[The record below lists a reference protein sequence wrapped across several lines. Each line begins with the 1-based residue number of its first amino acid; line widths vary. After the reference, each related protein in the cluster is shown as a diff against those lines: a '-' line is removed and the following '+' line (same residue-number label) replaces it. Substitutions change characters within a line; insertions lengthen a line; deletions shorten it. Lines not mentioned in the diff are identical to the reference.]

1 MRCAA
6 ELVAVLGVEE
16 TVTIRIQHVP
26 PATTQLET
34 TMLSSP
40 TELTKLNEQL
50 IDLLPYLDYLSAI
63 TYSLSSSITGS
74 YASVGKRN
82 SCEFTI
88 KVSYTI
94 FKKKEIKSTSLR

>member
-6 ELVAVLGVEE
+6 ELVAVFGAEE
-16 TVTIRIQHVP
+16 AVTIRMRHVP
-26 PATTQLET
+26 PATTQLEA

-63 TYSLSSSITGS
+63 TYLLSSSITGS
-74 YASVGKRN
+74 YASVGERN

-94 FKKKEIKSTSLR
+94 LKKNEIKTTSLR